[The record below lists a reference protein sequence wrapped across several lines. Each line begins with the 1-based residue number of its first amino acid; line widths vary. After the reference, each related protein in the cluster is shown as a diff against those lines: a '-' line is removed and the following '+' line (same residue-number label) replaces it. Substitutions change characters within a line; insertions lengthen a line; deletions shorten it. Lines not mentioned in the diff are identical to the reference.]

1 MELQS
6 ARLNGDPDRMRVALD
21 DGAESARTAVRELRA
36 LANGLHPAALADGG
50 LAAALDDMAR
60 HSPFPLRVQLAPE
73 RLDPHTE
80 FTAWSVI
87 GEAVVNA
94 QKHAA
99 AHQVEVDVERCN
111 GELRLRVHDDGSGG
125 ANPDGPGLRGL
136 RDRVEAAEGRFTLTS
151 GRHGTTVEAVL
162 PCGS

>member
-1 MELQS
+1 MELQT
-6 ARLNGDPDRMRVALD
+6 ARLNGDPDRMRQALA
-21 DGAESARTAVRELRA
+21 DGSDSAQAAVRDLRA

-50 LAAALDDMAR
+50 LPAALDDLVR
-60 HSPFPLRVQLAPE
+60 HSPVPMRIHVE
-73 RLDPHTE
+73 CGRLDPGTE

-94 QKHAA
+94 HKHAGA
-99 AHQVEVDVERCN
+99 RAIEVDVARED
-111 GELRLRVHDDGSGG
+111 GRLHLSVRDDGRGG

-136 RDRVEAAEGRFTLTS
+136 RDRVETAHGRMSLAS
-151 GRHGTTVEAVL
+151 GPSGTTLQAVL

>member
-1 MELQS
+1 M
-6 ARLNGDPDRMRVALD
+6 
-21 DGAESARTAVRELRA
+21 
-36 LANGLHPAALADGG
+36 
-50 LAAALDDMAR
+50 
-60 HSPFPLRVQLAPE
+60 
-73 RLDPHTE
+73 
-80 FTAWSVI
+80 
-87 GEAVVNA
+87 
-94 QKHAA
+94 
-99 AHQVEVDVERCN
+99 ERCN

>member
-1 MELQS
+1 
-6 ARLNGDPDRMRVALD
+6 MRAALAE
-21 DGAESARTAVRELRA
+21 GADSARTAVRELRD

-50 LAAALDDMAR
+50 LTAALDDMAR
-60 HSPFPLRVQLAPE
+60 HSPVPLRLHVQSG
-73 RLDPHTE
+73 RLDPGVE

-99 AHQVEVDVERCN
+99 AHGIEVDVGQQN
-111 GELRLRVHDDGSGG
+111 GDLRLRVRDDGHGG

-136 RDRVEAAEGRFTLTS
+136 RDRVEAAHGRLTVTS
-151 GRHGTTVEAVL
+151 SVGGTTVEAVL

>member
-1 MELQS
+1 
-6 ARLNGDPDRMRVALD
+6 
-21 DGAESARTAVRELRA
+21 
-36 LANGLHPAALADGG
+36 
-50 LAAALDDMAR
+50 MAR
-60 HSPFPLRVQLAPE
+60 HSPVPLRVQVE
-73 RLDPHTE
+73 GDRLDPGIE

-99 AHQVEVDVERCN
+99 AHGIEVDVQRHN
-111 GELRLRVHDDGSGG
+111 GDLRLRVHDDGTGG

-136 RDRVEAAEGRFTLTS
+136 RDRVEAAAGGSRVTS
-151 GRHGTTVEAVL
+151 GADGTTVEAVL